1 MTTKEIFRKI
11 ADERMEEFYD
21 YLRLQSVSTQHRQ
34 IPETVA
40 YVKKM
45 IEKTGGTVQVLDDL
59 GGTSGCLWFL

>member
-59 GGTSGCLWFL
+59 GGASGGLWFL